1 MEPIRVATQ
10 DDVDVIADLIQEK
23 RLQYE
28 TYQPIFWRVAPSAR
42 GNHLGFLA
50 KVLANERTIT
60 LVWEETPG
68 TVDWFII
75 PNIIA
80 APPVYEPGGPTC
92 MVDDYWVRGGERWET
107 IGRALLDAVCARARS
122 EFGAA
127 QVLVVCGHKD
137 TAKRT
142 VLRGQ
147 GLEIASEWY
156 VKGLK
161 SFKAPEMRCGV
172 SIESDPHR

>member
-1 MEPIRVATQ
+1 MTPFRVATQ
-10 DDVDVIADLIQEK
+10 DDVGGIADLIQEK

-28 TYQPIFWRVAPSAR
+28 HYQPIFWRIAPSAR
-42 GNHLGFLA
+42 DNHLGFLA
-50 KVLANERTIT
+50 KVLANERTIA

-68 TVDWFII
+68 TVDGFII
-75 PNIIA
+75 ANIIA

-107 IGRALLDAVCARARS
+107 IGHALLEAVCVRARS

-127 QVLVVCGHKD
+127 QVLVVCAHQD
-137 TAKRT
+137 RAKRT
-142 VLRGQ
+142 MLHDQ

-156 VKGLK
+156 VKALK
-161 SFKAPEMRCGV
+161 
-172 SIESDPHR
+172 

>member
-1 MEPIRVATQ
+1 MNPLRVATQ
-10 DDVDVIADLIQEK
+10 DDVEVIADLIQEK

-28 TYQPIFWRVAPSAR
+28 NYQPIFWRVAPSAR
-42 GNHLGFLA
+42 KNHRGFLA
-50 KVLANERTIT
+50 KVLAHERTIA
-60 LVWEETPG
+60 LVWEEIPG
-68 TVDWFII
+68 TVDGFII
-75 PNIIA
+75 ANIIA
-80 APPVYEPGGPTC
+80 APLVYEPGCPTC
-92 MVDDYWVRGGERWET
+92 MVDDYWVRGGELWET
-107 IGRALLDAVCARARS
+107 IGQALLDAVCARARS

-142 VLRGQ
+142 MLRDQ

-161 SFKAPEMRCGV
+161 
-172 SIESDPHR
+172 

>member
-1 MEPIRVATQ
+1 MNPLRVATQ

-28 TYQPIFWRVAPSAR
+28 HYQPIFWRVAPSAR
-42 GNHLGFLA
+42 DNHRGFLA
-50 KVLANERTIT
+50 KVLANERTIAWI
-60 LVWEETPG
+60 WEETPG
-68 TVDWFII
+68 TVEGFII
-75 PNIIA
+75 ANIIA

-107 IGRALLDAVCARARS
+107 IGQAVLDAVCVRARS

-127 QVLVVCGHKD
+127 QVLVVCGHQD

-142 VLRGQ
+142 MLRDQ

-161 SFKAPEMRCGV
+161 
-172 SIESDPHR
+172 